1 MATKNTR
8 PVFGAI
14 PSDDKNENNVG
25 VVSAPVKKRFRETVP
40 ITYVSPTQKS
50 RVILNMQPSPEDP
63 RDKVFVRRKRHFR
76 KQRMQRVGERII
88 GNVNPVTDNQFMG
101 EPNEELPEK
110 LDYTS
115 QMMPVRNQG
124 DLFGTC
130 GPQVFCSMY
139 EWKEKRVC
147 GHLSPQFMFN
157 CRATQNQNG
166 MTCRDVM
173 KIGQKIGVPKD
184 TEYPYGTKGD
194 MVDIAR
200 DSELMHAASR
210 HKISS
215 YARVYSIEDMKAAL
229 VANGPGMVAVPV
241 YNLTDANKLWVKD
254 ENNSRLQGG
263 HAVTLV
269 GYDTDEIGPHFIVRN
284 SWGVAW
290 GDKGYGKLY
299 EKDWERVWEGW
310 TCEYIGH
317 SGEEAIAP
325 VDSEKHNCEG
335 GVCKPDPS
343 ETICDKFANSVK
355 KCF

>member
-1 MATKNTR
+1 MTPKDTT

-14 PSDDKNENNVG
+14 SSDRTADSPRI
-25 VVSAPVKKRFRETVP
+25 VSAPAKKSSVEPVP
-40 ITYVSPTQKS
+40 ISYVSPTQTS

-63 RDKVFVRRKRHFR
+63 RDKVFKCPKKRVVGSVSNTDVRFA
-76 KQRMQRVGERII
+76 GDANIS
-88 GNVNPVTDNQFMG
+88 
-101 EPNEELPEK
+101 LPSK

-139 EWKEKRVC
+139 EWKEERVC
-147 GHLSPQFMFN
+147 EYLSPQFMFN

-184 TEYPYGTKGD
+184 TEYPYGTQGD

-200 DSELMHAASR
+200 DSKLMDAASR

-229 VANGPGMVAVPV
+229 VTNGPGMVAIPV
-241 YNLTDANKLWVKD
+241 YNMSDANKLWVKD
-254 ENNSRLQGG
+254 ADNNRLRGG
-263 HAVTLV
+263 HAITLV
-269 GYDTDEIGPHFIVRN
+269 GYDTDDVGPHFIVRN
-284 SWGVAW
+284 SWGVGW
-290 GDKGYGKLY
+290 GDRGYGKLY
-299 EKDWERVWEGW
+299 EKDWESVWEGW
-310 TCEYIGH
+310 TCKYIGH
-317 SGEEAIAP
+317 GDGEPEPPP
-325 VDSEKHNCEG
+325 V
-335 GVCKPDPS
+335 VPDDHDCVGACNDAT
-343 ETICDKFANSVK
+343 ETVCDKFAKSVK

>member
-1 MATKNTR
+1 MTTKNTK
-8 PVFGAI
+8 PIFGAI
-14 PSDDKNENNVG
+14 PSDGENGNNKGIVA
-25 VVSAPVKKRFRETVP
+25 APGTRQFKETVP
-40 ITYVSPTQKS
+40 ISYVSPTQES
-50 RVILNMQPSPEDP
+50 RVILNMQPSPEDS
-63 RDKVFVRRKRHFR
+63 RDKIFVCQ
-76 KQRMQRVGERII
+76 KQQMQRTGERII
-88 GNVNPVTDNQFMG
+88 GNVNPSTDEQFVG
-101 EPNEELPEK
+101 NSDEEIPEK

-139 EWKEKRVC
+139 EWKEERVC

-173 KIGQKIGVPKD
+173 KIGQKIGTPKD
-184 TEYPYGTKGD
+184 TEYPYGTQGD

-200 DSELMHAASR
+200 DSELMRAASR
-210 HKISS
+210 HKIAS
-215 YARVYSIEDMKAAL
+215 YARVYSVEDMKAAL

-254 ENNSRLQGG
+254 DDNNRLQGG
-263 HAVTLV
+263 HAITLV
-269 GYDTDEIGPHFIVRN
+269 GYDTDDVGPHFIVRN

-290 GDKGYGKLY
+290 GDNGYGKLY

-310 TCEYIGH
+310 TCEYRGH
-317 SGEEAIAP
+317 GGGESEP
-325 VDSEKHNCEG
+325 PKVDPDEDNCN
-335 GVCKPDPS
+335 GVCEDTN
-343 ETICDKFANSVK
+343 ENVCEKFAKSVK
-355 KCF
+355 NCF